1 MAVSTPN
8 IPQRIPKLPSDKPV
22 SPDHVNGILKV
33 LSDGQQDALTA
44 FQTLM
49 TRIQL
54 GQISTGSI
62 AASSTGTV
70 TVKWPTAY
78 QDLSYIA
85 VASVEG
91 ASLQVTNVVRSKT
104 GLQVTVLNLDGAN
117 PHTGTV
123 MAIGFHL

>member
-1 MAVSTPN
+1 MVVTPN
-8 IPQRIPKLPSDKPV
+8 IPQRIPKFPSGKPV
-22 SPDHVNGILKV
+22 TADHLNTVMKV
-33 LSDGQQDALTA
+33 VSDGAQDNLTA
-44 FQTLM
+44 FQALM
-49 TRIQL
+49 SRIQL

-62 AASSTGTV
+62 AASGTGTV

-78 QDLSYIA
+78 QDLNYVA

-91 ASLQVTNVVRSKT
+91 ASLQVTNVLRSKS